1 LCGFKKIY
9 VENNQLTEPKH
20 FLRQRTVGLAVQNIN
35 RRQGIF
41 GNAKIRRDNPVRHS
55 KLQIK

>member
-20 FLRQRTVGLAVQNIN
+20 FLWQRTVGFAVQKIK

-41 GNAKIRRDNPVRHS
+41 GSAKIGGINPVRHS
-55 KLQIK
+55 KL